1 MSRVAVF
8 GMGYVGC
15 VSAACLSRD
24 GHRVIGVDIDADKVA
39 SICAGRSPIFEP
51 GLEQL
56 LQQQVQSGQLRAIT
70 DVAAAVSE
78 TDIAMIAVGTPSQRD
93 GDVSLTAVRAVLTS
107 IGETLASQDS
117 RPYTIVLRST
127 LLPGIL
133 EDELLPCLQATG
145 CDVGGQVRVC
155 NNPEFLRETT
165 AIKDYDTPPFV
176 VVGANQ
182 EADADAVLNLYSNL
196 PGERVV
202 TDTRTAAMVKY
213 VCNAFHAA
221 KVTFANEVGAL
232 AKSFG
237 ADGQEVM
244 KIACKDKQLNIS
256 AAYMRPGFAFGGSC
270 LPKDVRAL
278 NRHAQAQAIETQ
290 LLTSLIPSNQ
300 SQIQR
305 GLQIIKEQPARR
317 IGLVGLSFKAGTDD
331 LRESP
336 LVTLAETLLGQGYD
350 LRIFDPGVR
359 VAKLIGTNLAFVDT
373 HLPHLAALLVAD
385 EQAFFAH
392 AEYVILGTDVANEVD
407 IPLPLQNHLLDL
419 RRDLAA
425 PSCKVATSNS
435 SGE

>member
-24 GHRVIGVDIDADKVA
+24 GHGVIGVDIDADKVA
-39 SICAGRSPIFEP
+39 SIRSGRSPIFEP

-56 LQQQVQSGQLRAIT
+56 LQQQVGTGQLQATT
-70 DVAAAVSE
+70 DVSMAVKE

-93 GDVSLTAVRAVLTS
+93 GNVSLTAVRAVLTS

-145 CDVGGQVRVC
+145 CDVGGQVRIC

-256 AAYMRPGFAFGGSC
+256 PAYLRPGFAFGGSC

-278 NRHAQAQAIETQ
+278 NRHAQTQAIETQ
-290 LLTSLIPSNQ
+290 LLSSLIPSNR

-385 EQAFFAH
+385 EQELFAH
-392 AEYVILGTDVANEVD
+392 AEYVILGTDVANEVE
-407 IPLPLQNHLLDL
+407 IPLTLQNHSLDL
-419 RRDLAA
+419 RRDLAVPFREFA
-425 PSCKVATSNS
+425 SSNS